1 MGGFMRRRFF
11 LACSMLIGLA
21 AIGAA
26 QIPPSYKQLK
36 YPPLGRIEPPEPVR
50 FELPNG
56 MVVYLVEDREF
67 PLISASALIRTGSRW
82 EPAEKAGLAAIVG
95 TVMRTGG
102 SEKFPGDQLDEEL
115 DRLGATVETSIGEDS
130 GRAVVSVLKE
140 DIDRGLTILADIL
153 RHPAFP
159 EDKIELAKI
168 QQRDR
173 IARRNDNPN
182 AIIGREFRRIIY
194 GKDSP
199 YTRQPEYDTI
209 NSITRPDLIAFH
221 REFFQPENVILAL
234 WGDFQAAEMRK
245 KVEQIFGAWPRGGR
259 PKPPVPPVDP
269 AARHRAGIY
278 QIVKDDM
285 PNSWV
290 AMGFLAGRRDDPDY
304 FALEVMNDILGGG
317 FASRLFNKVRT
328 EQGLAYTV
336 GSNWAAG
343 WDRPGFFLAIGST
356 KTESTVQ
363 ILESM
368 RNEIRR
374 LAQGGVTD
382 EELARA
388 KDSILK
394 GFVFEF
400 DSTAE
405 IVQRLV
411 SYEYYG
417 YPRDYLQRYRDGI
430 EKVTREDVARVAA
443 RHLDADQ
450 LAIVVL
456 GKASGF
462 QPPLSAMGKVT
473 PVDITIPPPRQA
485 ALGEA
490 TPQAIARGKQLLS
503 QARDSVGGLERLR
516 QLKDYTMASELTLT
530 TPQGQF
536 SMQTETTVNLQ
547 GRMLSRMTTPMGE
560 ISQGYD
566 GQTAWMR
573 TPQGVREVPSSQR
586 GEVENSFFRE
596 TMRLLRDFESAGVI
610 VQALGEQ
617 ELQGKKV
624 QAVAIREDA
633 RKFQVKLYVD
643 PDTNL
648 PAGKSYTAALMG
660 APGEIQEVY
669 SEWRET
675 GGLKWPA
682 RTQLY
687 RDGQKIGESLVREV
701 KVNPGLPDSAYRKP
715 E

>member
-1 MGGFMRRRFF
+1 MRRRLF
-11 LACSMLIGLA
+11 LACSMLMGLA
-21 AIGAA
+21 AIAAA

-36 YPPLGRIEPPEPVR
+36 FPPLSRIQPPEPVR

-56 MVVYLVEDREF
+56 MVVYLVEDHEL
-67 PLISASALIRTGSRW
+67 PMISASALIRTGSRW

-95 TVMRTGG
+95 AVMRTGG

-182 AIIGREFRRIIY
+182 AIIGREFRRIIF

-199 YTRQPEYDTI
+199 YARQPEYDTI
-209 NSITRPDLIAFH
+209 NSIKREDLIAFH
-221 REFFQPENVILAL
+221 REFFQPENVILAV
-234 WGDFQAAEMRK
+234 WGDLQVAEMRK
-245 KVEQIFGAWPRGGR
+245 KIEQIFGSWPRGGR

-269 AARHRAGIY
+269 AARNRAGIY
-278 QIVKDDM
+278 QIVKEDM

-290 AMGFLAGRRDDPDY
+290 AMGFLDGRRDDPDY

-343 WDRPGFFLAIGST
+343 WDRPGYFIAIGST

-363 ILESM
+363 ILEAM

-374 LAQGGVTD
+374 LAQGGVTE

-394 GFVFEF
+394 GFAFEF
-400 DSTAE
+400 DSTAK
-405 IVQRLV
+405 IVERLV

-417 YPRDYLQRYRDGI
+417 YPRDYLQRYRDNI
-430 EKVTREDVARVAA
+430 EKVTKEDVARVAA
-443 RHLDADQ
+443 KYLNVDQ

-456 GKASGF
+456 GKGSGF
-462 QPPLSAMGKVT
+462 QPPLTALGKVT
-473 PVDITIPPPRQA
+473 PIDITIPPPKQA
-485 ALGEA
+485 PTGEA
-490 TPQAIARGKQLLS
+490 TPEAISRGRQLLAR
-503 QARDSVGGLERLR
+503 ARDSVGGLDKLR
-516 QLKDYTMASELTLT
+516 ALKDYTVAAELTLS

-536 SMQTETTVNLQ
+536 AMQSETTVNLE
-547 GRMLSRMTTPMGE
+547 GRMVSKMTTPMGE

-573 TPQGVREVPSSQR
+573 TPQGVREVPASQR
-586 GEVENSFFRE
+586 GELENTFFRD
-596 TMRLLRDFESAGVI
+596 TMRLLRDFEDPGVT

-617 ELQGKKV
+617 EIEGRKV
-624 QAVAIREDA
+624 EAVAVRDA
-633 RKFQVKLYVD
+633 GGKFQVKLFVD
-643 PDTNL
+643 PATNL
-648 PAGKSYTAALMG
+648 LAGKSYTAALMG
-660 APGEIQEVY
+660 APGEIQELY
-669 SEWRET
+669 SDWRET
-675 GGLKWPA
+675 EGLKWPG
-682 RTQLY
+682 RITLY
-687 RDGQKIGESLVREV
+687 RDGRKIGESVVREV
-701 KVNPGLPDSAYRKP
+701 KVNPGLPESAYRKP